1 MRINIVFKLF
11 ILTTSLCMLI
21 LATIYVGQTIF
32 FKQYYANRKVN
43 DIQMNIGS
51 FKNDYLTSDGNALAN
66 QKLEQ
71 DFYRKNNTWITVL
84 DSYGNL
90 KNMNDFYIEVKLD
103 DTARNLEFS
112 NMTIKV
118 PMYNLVK
125 IEEVLNESQ
134 NNPNRMLSPGARVF
148 LSEMKKDSNLIPY
161 EVYLEDNSTF
171 KWHNEKIAIELEK
184 LTLKIKYN
192 NLDIEY
198 PGFNLS
204 GAITE
209 AHLPDGNEASN
220 FIYTNSIF
228 LDRIQE
234 FQLNLLFDET
244 KDNLDTL
251 QTLDYAQGGVKY
263 KLIIDPIK
271 EKNGTTSYIF
281 SMASLQPVDEAV
293 QMLKDYYVYIVGLV
307 MLLIILA
314 SAYYAVKIARPLLLI
329 NKTTKRMASLDF
341 SERIKI
347 RSKDEIGDLSQ
358 NINFLSQTLHSY
370 IHQLQKDIEKEKQ
383 LERTRKEFIS
393 GVSHELK
400 TPLSVMKSCI
410 SILKDGVA
418 NHKKDYYFKSME
430 NEVDKMDILIVD
442 MLELA
447 KYESGTYKMNMDAF
461 YIDTVIE
468 QICEQLSLEIRNKEL
483 AIHIKLIPVEVIANQ
498 HRIEQVITNFITNSI
513 RYTPQQ
519 EKIIITTIE
528 ESEQIKVCVENT
540 GVHIPEDQLDKIW
553 DRFYRGDTARQR
565 AHGGTGLGLAI
576 SKNILEL
583 HGVKYGVVNTEDGV
597 LFYFYLNKFA

>member
-43 DIQMNIGS
+43 DIQMNIRS
-51 FKNDYLTSDGNALAN
+51 FKNDYLTSDGNSLAN

-71 DFYRKNNTWITVL
+71 DFYTKNNTWITVL

-103 DTARNLEFS
+103 DIARNLEFS
-112 NMTIKV
+112 NKTIKV
-118 PMYNLVK
+118 PMYNLLK

-134 NNPNRMLSPGARVF
+134 NNPNRILSPGARVF
-148 LSEMKKDSNLIPY
+148 LSEMKIDSNLIPY
-161 EVYLEDNSTF
+161 EVYLEDNSSF

-204 GAITE
+204 GTITE
-209 AHLPDGNEASN
+209 ARLPDGNEASN
-220 FIYTNSIF
+220 FIYTNSLF

-234 FQLNLLFDET
+234 FQLKLLFDET
-244 KDNLDTL
+244 KDNFDTL
-251 QTLDYAQGGVKY
+251 QTLDYTQGGVKY
-263 KLIIDPIK
+263 KVIIDPIK
-271 EKNGTTSYIF
+271 EQNGTTSYIF

-314 SAYYAVKIARPLLLI
+314 SSYYAVKIARPLLLI

-383 LERTRKEFIS
+383 LESTRKEFIS

-410 SILKDGVA
+410 SILRDGVA

-447 KYESGTYKMNMDAF
+447 KYESGTYKMNMDSF

-483 AIHIKLIPVEVIANQ
+483 TVLTKLIPVEVIANQ

-553 DRFYRGDTARQR
+553 DRFYRGDIARQR

-583 HGVKYGVVNTEDGV
+583 HGVKYGVVNTEDSV
-597 LFYFYLNKFA
+597 LFYFYINKLA

>member
-1 MRINIVFKLF
+1 
-11 ILTTSLCMLI
+11 
-21 LATIYVGQTIF
+21 
-32 FKQYYANRKVN
+32 
-43 DIQMNIGS
+43 MNIGS